1 MTLKKNAKQ
10 KIKYNTHNF
19 FGKEGII
26 MQSSCLI
33 IQVTIIR
40 RRPVVSN
47 SDWHLDNLRG
57 SHHQGQVR
65 SCCQS
70 NVLHPVHENW
80 FVSLAVMLLAV
91 RLKWRKF
98 ILITTVVET
107 SVTTTSNS
115 PSQDYT
121 HVGNQTTWLHIT
133 PWFKPFTGRNMYFI
147 LPQPI
152 PHSCS
157 WRKLFC
163 LPFKTKQPGCSTLTE
178 KKVFIT
184 IKIIKI

>member
-1 MTLKKNAKQ
+1 M
-10 KIKYNTHNF
+10 
-19 FGKEGII
+19 
-26 MQSSCLI
+26 
-33 IQVTIIR
+33 TIIR

-47 SDWHLDNLRG
+47 GDWHLDNLSG
-57 SHHQGQVR
+57 SHHQSQVR

-70 NVLHPVHENW
+70 NVLHPVRENW

-91 RLKWRKF
+91 RLKWCKF
-98 ILITTVVET
+98 ILITMVVET

-115 PSQDYT
+115 PSQDHT
-121 HVGNQTTWLHIT
+121 HLGNQTTWLHIT
-133 PWFKPFTGRNMYFI
+133 PWFKPFTGRNMYLI

-178 KKVFIT
+178 KKSIHHHKNNKNL
-184 IKIIKI
+184 ISGE